1 MRSILNILLIFVNIF
16 LVWLIY
22 NDLSGLLDLP
32 KVSYPLAVMLYMTIL
47 AFTSLF
53 LLSTSTHKK
62 ISEFSDEERN
72 LTELVRVAL
81 LIFCVVV
88 YFIARAF
95 V

>member
-47 AFTSLF
+47 AFIGLF
-53 LLSTSTHKK
+53 LLSTSTRKK
-62 ISEFSDEERN
+62 ISEFSDEELN

-81 LIFCVVV
+81 LAFCVVV

>member
-1 MRSILNILLIFVNIF
+1 MNVF

-22 NDLSGLLDLP
+22 NDLSGLFDLP
-32 KVSYPLAVMLYMTIL
+32 KVSYPLAVMLYMTIF
-47 AFTSLF
+47 AFTVLF
-53 LLSTSTHKK
+53 LLSTTTRKK
-62 ISEFSDEERN
+62 ISELSDEELN
-72 LTELVRVAL
+72 LTALVRVTL